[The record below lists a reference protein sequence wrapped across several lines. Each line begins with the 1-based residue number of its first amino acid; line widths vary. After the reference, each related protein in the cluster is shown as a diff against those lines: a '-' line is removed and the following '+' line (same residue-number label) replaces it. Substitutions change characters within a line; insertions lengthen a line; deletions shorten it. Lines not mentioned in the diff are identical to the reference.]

1 MHLKLAIGGFRENA
15 LIVGYEA
22 KMRFKIFLLLILFI
36 FKSQSQTSKSIE
48 IDSLINSSIIQKNFP
63 GAQLY
68 VKYNDSVLINKSYG
82 YHTYDSINKVNNTHI
97 YDLASLTKVLASTLS
112 IMKLYDE
119 KRLWKMEK
127 LCNHG
132 RGLVLLGWQLWSA
145 SSLLHPQRK

>member
-1 MHLKLAIGGFRENA
+1 
-15 LIVGYEA
+15 
-22 KMRFKIFLLLILFI
+22 MRFKIFLLLTLFI
-36 FKSQSQTSKSIE
+36 FKSQSQTSKSLE
-48 IDSLINSSIIQKNFP
+48 IDSLINSSITQKNFP

-119 KRLWKMEK
+119 NKLNFYFDKRFEI
-127 LCNHG
+127 CI
-132 RGLVLLGWQLWSA
+132 
-145 SSLLHPQRK
+145 SSLKQKEKNCWRYHSN